1 VFEAV
6 LLLRLGG
13 GLAAAPLLAVALSY
27 RLVATLGDVLA
38 SLLADLDG
46 RLARG
51 GPGLPSQ

>member
-1 VFEAV
+1 VFETV

-51 GPGLPSQ
+51 GRGLPSQ